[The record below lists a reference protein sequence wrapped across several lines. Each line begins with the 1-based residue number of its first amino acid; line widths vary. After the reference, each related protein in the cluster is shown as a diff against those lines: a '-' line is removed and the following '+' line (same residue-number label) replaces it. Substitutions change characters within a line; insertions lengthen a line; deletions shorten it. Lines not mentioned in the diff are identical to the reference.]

1 MYWIHAM
8 GNKLLEVEDL
18 RISFPTTRGISEV
31 VRGVSF
37 SVGKEKI
44 GIVGE
49 SGSGKSMTGRAIL
62 RLSPKA
68 AIVKAKK
75 MRFEDV
81 DLLEASEPQMRKIR
95 GKRIS
100 MILQDPKYSLNPLIR
115 IGEQIME
122 AYRIHYRVSKAEARE
137 RTISMLES
145 VHIRDPEHVMR
156 LFPHEISGGMGQRVM
171 IAMMLIPKPDLI
183 IADEPTSALDIT
195 VRRQVLSVLDE
206 LVTKSGTGLIFISH
220 DLNMIADFCDRI
232 LVMYAGRVLEELPA
246 SDLSHACH
254 PYTKALLASLPRLDN
269 PVDILAVPERDPDW
283 LYNPTIV
290 NGVEEVPHDKL

>member
-1 MYWIHAM
+1 MAK
-8 GNKLLEVEDL
+8 KLLEIEDL
-18 RISFPTTRGISEV
+18 RIAFPTRQGISEV

-37 SVGKEKI
+37 SMGKEKI

-62 RLSPKA
+62 KLSPRT

-75 MRFEDV
+75 MRFDDV
-81 DLLEASEPQMRKIR
+81 DLLHASEPQMRTIR

-122 AYRIHYRVSKAEARE
+122 AYRIHYRVSKADARE

-145 VHIRDPEHVMR
+145 VHIRDPKHVMR

-220 DLNMIADFCDRI
+220 DLNMIADFCDRV

-246 SDLSHACH
+246 CDLSRACH
-254 PYTKALLASLPRLDN
+254 SYTKALLASLPRLDN
-269 PVDILAVPERDPDW
+269 PVDFLAVPERDPDW
-283 LYNPTIV
+283 LHNPTIV
-290 NGVEEVPHDKL
+290 NGVEGVTP

>member
-1 MYWIHAM
+1 M

-18 RISFPTTRGISEV
+18 RISFPTARGISEV

-62 RLSPKA
+62 RLSPKS

-75 MRFEDV
+75 MRFDDI
-81 DLLEASEPQMRKIR
+81 DLLTASEPQMRKIR

-122 AYRIHYRVSKAEARE
+122 AYRIHYRVSKGEARE
-137 RTISMLES
+137 QTISMLES

-269 PVDILAVPERDPDW
+269 PVDVLAVPERDPDW

>member
-1 MYWIHAM
+1 M

-81 DLLEASEPQMRKIR
+81 DLLTASEPQMRKIR

>member
-1 MYWIHAM
+1 M

-81 DLLEASEPQMRKIR
+81 DLLAASEPQMRKIR

-122 AYRIHYRVSKAEARE
+122 AYRIHYRVSKVEARE

-269 PVDILAVPERDPDW
+269 PVDVLAVPERDPDW
-283 LYNPTIV
+283 LYNPTII

>member
-1 MYWIHAM
+1 M

-62 RLSPKA
+62 KLSPKS

-81 DLLEASEPQMRKIR
+81 DLLSASEPQMRKIR

-269 PVDILAVPERDPDW
+269 PVDVLAVPERDPDW

-290 NGVEEVPHDKL
+290 NGVEEVHHDKL

>member
-18 RISFPTTRGISEV
+18 RISFPTARGISEV

-62 RLSPKA
+62 RLSPKS

-75 MRFEDV
+75 MRFDDI
-81 DLLEASEPQMRKIR
+81 DLLTASEPQMRKIR

-122 AYRIHYRVSKAEARE
+122 AYRIHYRVSKGEARE
-137 RTISMLES
+137 QTISMLES

-269 PVDILAVPERDPDW
+269 PVDVLAVPERDPDW

>member
-1 MYWIHAM
+1 M

-18 RISFPTTRGISEV
+18 RISFPTTRGVAEV

-62 RLSPKA
+62 KLSPKS

-81 DLLEASEPQMRKIR
+81 DLLRASEPQMRKIR

-137 RTISMLES
+137 RTIAMLES

-269 PVDILAVPERDPDW
+269 PVDVLAVPERDPDW

>member
-81 DLLEASEPQMRKIR
+81 DLLAASEPQMRKIR

>member
-1 MYWIHAM
+1 M

-62 RLSPKA
+62 KLSPKS

-81 DLLEASEPQMRKIR
+81 DLLTASEPQMRKIR

-269 PVDILAVPERDPDW
+269 PVDVLAVPKRDPDW

-290 NGVEEVPHDKL
+290 NGVEEVSP

>member
-1 MYWIHAM
+1 M
-8 GNKLLEVEDL
+8 GNKLLEVENL

-37 SVGKEKI
+37 SIGKEKV

-62 RLSPKA
+62 KLSPKA

-81 DLLEASEPQMRKIR
+81 DLLTASEPQMRKIR

-122 AYRIHYRVSKAEARE
+122 AYSIHYRVSKAEARE

-269 PVDILAVPERDPDW
+269 PVDVLAVPERDPDW
-283 LYNPTIV
+283 LHNPTIV
-290 NGVEEVPHDKL
+290 NGVEEVSP

>member
-1 MYWIHAM
+1 M

-18 RISFPTTRGISEV
+18 RISFPTTRGIAEV

-62 RLSPKA
+62 KLSPKS

-81 DLLEASEPQMRKIR
+81 DLLIASEPQMRKIR

-137 RTISMLES
+137 RTVSMLES

-206 LVTKSGTGLIFISH
+206 LVTKSGSGLIFISH

-269 PVDILAVPERDPDW
+269 PVDVLAVPERDPDW
-283 LYNPTIV
+283 LCNPTIV
-290 NGVEEVPHDKL
+290 NGVEEVPHGKL

>member
-1 MYWIHAM
+1 M

-18 RISFPTTRGISEV
+18 RISFPTTRGMAEV

-62 RLSPKA
+62 KLSPKS

-81 DLLEASEPQMRKIR
+81 DLLTASEPQMRKIR

-269 PVDILAVPERDPDW
+269 PVDVLAVPERDPDW

>member
-1 MYWIHAM
+1 MDK
-8 GNKLLEVEDL
+8 KLLEIEEL
-18 RISFPTTRGISEV
+18 RVSFPTTRGVLEA

-62 RLSPKA
+62 KLSPRT

-75 MRFEDV
+75 MRFDDV
-81 DLLEASEPQMRKIR
+81 DLLSASESRMQTIR

-100 MILQDPKYSLNPLIR
+100 MILQDPKYSLNPLVR
-115 IGEQIME
+115 IGDQIME
-122 AYRIHYRVSKAEARE
+122 AYCIHHRVSKVEARE
-137 RTISMLES
+137 KTISMLES

-171 IAMMLIPKPDLI
+171 IAMMLIPEPDLI
-183 IADEPTSALDIT
+183 IADEPTSALDVT
-195 VRRQVLSVLDE
+195 VRCQVLSVLDE

-220 DLNMIADFCDRI
+220 DLNMIADFCDRV

-246 SDLSHACH
+246 RDLSCACH

-269 PVDILAVPERDPDW
+269 PVDVLAVPERDPNW
-283 LYNPTIV
+283 LHNPTIV
-290 NGVEEVPHDKL
+290 NGVEGVTS

>member
-1 MYWIHAM
+1 M

-81 DLLEASEPQMRKIR
+81 DLLTASEPQLRKIR

-137 RTISMLES
+137 RSISMLES

-232 LVMYAGRVLEELPA
+232 LVMYAGRVLEELSA

-269 PVDILAVPERDPDW
+269 PVDVLAVPKRNPDW

-290 NGVEEVPHDKL
+290 NGVEEVSP